1 MIRAGNAK
9 MQLDRGFAW
18 VPRAPLERATYCLGG
33 TLPTSPDVARCRLTS
48 APAAAKIAGRGLTSP
63 DVGERWLPVWLP
75 GISLAALMSEG
86 SAPHA

>member
-33 TLPTSPDVARCRLTS
+33 TLPTSPDVALCRWAL
-48 APAAAKIAGRGLTSP
+48 APR
-63 DVGERWLPVWLP
+63 
-75 GISLAALMSEG
+75 LAPSDILSNANF
-86 SAPHA
+86 